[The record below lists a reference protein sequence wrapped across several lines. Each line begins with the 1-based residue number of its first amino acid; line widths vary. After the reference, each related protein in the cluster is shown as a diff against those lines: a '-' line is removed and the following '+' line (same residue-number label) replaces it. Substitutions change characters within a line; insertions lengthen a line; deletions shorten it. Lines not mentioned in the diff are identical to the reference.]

1 MGDVAACE
9 GGCGVALDGG
19 ELARMMGQRSG
30 FADAVLEVD
39 VTEGRRDGGE
49 EGGCWC
55 ASGFAHAEEGD
66 GDPVEKVLH
75 FCLVQLQG
83 KEKRE
88 EEHVTTAHVGGKE
101 REKKFG

>member
-1 MGDVAACE
+1 VGDVAACE

-30 FADAVLEVD
+30 FAGAVLEVD

-55 ASGFAHAEEGD
+55 ASGSAHAEGGD
-66 GDPVEKVLH
+66 GPQVEKVMG
-75 FCLVQLQG
+75 FYLVQLLV

-88 EEHVTTAHVGGKE
+88 LVTTANVGGDE